1 MGEKSYAETVG
12 KKKKEQPKGGT
23 EQGHEKSE
31 PGKKEK
37 KKKKMQRGYSSAGR
51 DLQQAWTLFC
61 AHEGITVKS
70 SHRPRSKSSLTGS

>member
-37 KKKKMQRGYSSAGR
+37 KKKKRCNEVTHQLAEICNRHGHCFVLMKG
-51 DLQQAWTLFC
+51 
-61 AHEGITVKS
+61 
-70 SHRPRSKSSLTGS
+70 SL

>member
-37 KKKKMQRGYSSAGR
+37 KKKRCNEVTHQLAEICNRHGHCFVLMKG
-51 DLQQAWTLFC
+51 
-61 AHEGITVKS
+61 
-70 SHRPRSKSSLTGS
+70 SL

>member
-1 MGEKSYAETVG
+1 MLRQWGR
-12 KKKKEQPKGGT
+12 KKRTTQRRNGT
-23 EQGHEKSE
+23 RTREERARE
-31 PGKKEK
+31 ERK